1 MNSLLS
7 TSLSTFTDLN
17 TPSHNLNREKA
28 LKEEDFNG
36 HREYRRRSKQYEAEH
51 ITSDD
56 RNNSTE
62 RIYDI
67 PVIVTK
73 TDVDCRHHQRRK
85 KTLGAEVKAKYQ
97 DQLPQGVQQHNRHS
111 QFDDVVWLREHPKV
125 ERTSRSY
132 EVINIPIDRPGLNY
146 RRRSSEIEIYTQ
158 ELLMKKSERGFDKP
172 KPPPGRYLFNQSKTI
187 RIYN

>member
-7 TSLSTFTDLN
+7 TSSSTFSDLN
-17 TPSHNLNREKA
+17 TPGHNLNREKA
-28 LKEEDFNG
+28 SKGEDYNG

-56 RNNSTE
+56 WKNSTE
-62 RIYDI
+62 RIYES

-73 TDVDCRHHQRRK
+73 TEVDCRHHQRRK
-85 KTLGAEVKAKYQ
+85 KTLGADVKAKHQ
-97 DQLPQGVQQHNRHS
+97 DQLPPGVQHHSRHS

-146 RRRSSEIEIYTQ
+146 RRRSSEIEINTQ

-172 KPPPGRYLFNQSKTI
+172 KPPAGR
-187 RIYN
+187 